1 MPLLSSGGSPTRM
14 TRARVSGL
22 LVLAALVFA
31 TACFH
36 KRSIIQDAAFANG
49 EITLVIVNHNWLD
62 VAVYL
67 VRGTARERVGTATA
81 ATTTQFVLPL
91 RRLGAGG
98 DFRLLA
104 DPVGGRRTF
113 TSETLH
119 GQDGDIVTWTLE
131 DNLSRSTVTIR

>member
-1 MPLLSSGGSPTRM
+1 MPLLSSGGSRM
-14 TRARVSGL
+14 TRARISGL
-22 LVLAALVFA
+22 LVLAAVVFA
-31 TACFH
+31 TGCFH
-36 KRSIIQDAAFANG
+36 KRSIIQDAQFANG
-49 EITLVIVNHNWLD
+49 EITLVVVNHNWLD

-67 VRGTARERVGTATA
+67 VRGTARERIGTATA
-81 ATTTQFVLPL
+81 ASTTQFVFPM

-113 TSETLH
+113 TSESLH
-119 GQDGDIVTWTLE
+119 GTDGDIVTWTLE

>member
-1 MPLLSSGGSPTRM
+1 M

>member
-1 MPLLSSGGSPTRM
+1 MPLLSSGGSRM
-14 TRARVSGL
+14 TRARISVL
-22 LVLAALVFA
+22 LVLVTALFA
-31 TACFH
+31 NGCFH
-36 KRSIIQDAAFANG
+36 KRSIIQDASFANG
-49 EITLVIVNHNWLD
+49 EITLVVVNHNWLD

-81 ATTTQFVLPL
+81 ASTSQFVLPL

-104 DPVGGRRTF
+104 DPIGGRRTF
-113 TSETLH
+113 TSESLH

>member
-1 MPLLSSGGSPTRM
+1 MPLLSSGGSRM
-14 TRARVSGL
+14 TRARISGL
-22 LVLAALVFA
+22 LVLAAALLA
-31 TACFH
+31 TGCIH
-36 KRSIIQDAAFANG
+36 KRSIIQDSAFANG
-49 EITLVIVNHNWLD
+49 EITLVVVNHNWLD
-62 VAVYL
+62 VSVYL

-81 ATTTQFVLPL
+81 ASTSQFVLPL

-104 DPVGGRRTF
+104 DPIGGRRTF